1 MMTDLVSVYNKYKF
15 KTLNEYI
22 NLISNIISV
31 DHKKIIGNKKR
42 TLDMLEGIVEI
53 YNNKYLFSG
62 EVIYDLSKIFIDS
75 PYIDEYN
82 LSKEIN
88 AISEY
93 FMKNNMIF
101 DLIKNEKEI
110 ILMAVYIQMA
120 YKLDEF
126 ASLTSYKIINYNN
139 EIFSMLEHY
148 HKINYIFLIDEGK
161 KNTRDLIELVKN
173 KSKIEKE
180 LYNNLTNKNS
190 FNKYIK
196 ISEDKDI
203 FITQYNYY
211 IEELEKY
218 DSVQSNKIYL
228 EKNIDDSYNII
239 SAEIASITILK
250 QIQARKESGIFLIPV
265 KKKFF
270 TKEKNIRDYKKILES
285 KITNRCI
292 KLLINY
298 NEVNDNLIHVL
309 NTNKLDYYI
318 YCNKGAILKEL
329 SSNIKYIFSK
339 EFMKN
344 NQIIVTNKEN
354 IIVESI
360 NIFMEDDD
368 FIFRRERENY

>member
-1 MMTDLVSVYNKYKF
+1 MTDLVSVYNKYKF

-139 EIFSMLEHY
+139 
-148 HKINYIFLIDEGK
+148 
-161 KNTRDLIELVKN
+161 
-173 KSKIEKE
+173 
-180 LYNNLTNKNS
+180 
-190 FNKYIK
+190 
-196 ISEDKDI
+196 
-203 FITQYNYY
+203 
-211 IEELEKY
+211 
-218 DSVQSNKIYL
+218 
-228 EKNIDDSYNII
+228 
-239 SAEIASITILK
+239 
-250 QIQARKESGIFLIPV
+250 
-265 KKKFF
+265 
-270 TKEKNIRDYKKILES
+270 
-285 KITNRCI
+285 
-292 KLLINY
+292 
-298 NEVNDNLIHVL
+298 
-309 NTNKLDYYI
+309 
-318 YCNKGAILKEL
+318 
-329 SSNIKYIFSK
+329 
-339 EFMKN
+339 
-344 NQIIVTNKEN
+344 
-354 IIVESI
+354 
-360 NIFMEDDD
+360 
-368 FIFRRERENY
+368 